1 VGGAVYLTVADV
13 DACFSAFSATGLV
26 QASAPQ
32 DMAWGAR
39 EPCGV
44 DPDGNRLTFTRDL
57 VD

>member
-1 VGGAVYLTVADV
+1 VGGAVYLRVADV

-39 EPCGV
+39 KFCVV
-44 DPDGNRLTFTRDL
+44 DLDGARLTFTRAL